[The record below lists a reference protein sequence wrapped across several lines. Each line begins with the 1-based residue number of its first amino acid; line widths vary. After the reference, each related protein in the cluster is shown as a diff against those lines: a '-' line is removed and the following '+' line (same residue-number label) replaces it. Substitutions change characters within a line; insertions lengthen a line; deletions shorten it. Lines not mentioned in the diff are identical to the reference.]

1 MLKSARHLKILTS
14 ILIGMMILTACA
26 LQVGVS
32 PTPTPTQL
40 PTHTATP
47 EPKKLT
53 ICIGQE
59 PETLFLYGSS
69 SRSMWSVLE
78 AIYDGPI
85 DTVNYQPVPVL
96 LQELPTLENG
106 GVTLRTV
113 SVTEGDEVVDTDGN
127 LVALASGVKVFADL
141 CTSPEC
147 AVEWDGTSPM
157 SVVQMVVRFKLIDGV
172 KWSDGQPLT
181 AEDSVFSYTV
191 SADPAMQVTKTN
203 LDRTASY
210 TAVDAV
216 TVEWVG
222 QPGYLTLSPSSFF
235 WIPLPKHQLS
245 GTTPGAMIYSDE
257 IATLYPLG
265 WGPYQIANW
274 TVGESITL
282 VKNPNYFRASEG
294 LPDFDILEYKFLNGI
309 PQPDISPVVNGGC
322 DIIDSSV
329 NLSEQIQPLRELEL
343 NGKAK
348 AYFGMGPEWEGLNFG
363 IKPASYDDVYNPYTD
378 RPDFFGDV
386 RIRQAFAY
394 CIDREKITRTILYSQ
409 SEVPVSY
416 APPGHPLAA
425 SGLISYAHDPAKGIQ
440 LLEEVGWLD
449 EDGDPATPR
458 LSSGVTNI
466 LNGTEF
472 SLNYYLTESE
482 LHERVSQVVVDSLA
496 ECGVKVMP
504 TYASI
509 QELYGA
515 GPEGKVFGRAF
526 DLVELAWSAGRQ
538 LPCFLYSSFEIP
550 SAANNWLGT
559 KYGGVNF
566 TGYSNADYDRACT
579 AALSP
584 GLNHA
589 LLDENSRLTQ
599 EILAAD
605 LPVLPLFYHVTAAV
619 SRRDLCG
626 LTLDVS
632 SRSALRNIEAFTLS
646 ANCPAE

>member
-1 MLKSARHLKILTS
+1 MLKSVRHLKILTS

-26 LQVGVS
+26 LQVQVS
-32 PTPTPTQL
+32 PTPTATAL
-40 PTHTATP
+40 PTPTATP

-53 ICIGQE
+53 ICLGQE
-59 PETLFLYGSS
+59 PESLYLYASS
-69 SRSMWSVLE
+69 TRSMWSVLE

-96 LQELPTLENG
+96 LSELPTLENG
-106 GVTLRTV
+106 GVTLRSVAV
-113 SVTEGDEVVDTDGN
+113 SEGDEVVDTDGN
-127 LVALASGVKVFADL
+127 VVALAAGVKVFADT

-147 AVEWDGTSPM
+147 AVEWDGTSPLN
-157 SVVQMVVRFKLIDGV
+157 VVQMIVRFKLKDGV
-172 KWSDGQPLT
+172 EWSDGQPLT
-181 AEDSVFSYTV
+181 ADDSVFSYSV
-191 SADPAMQVTKTN
+191 SADPATKVTKTS

-210 TAVDAV
+210 TTVDAT

-222 QPGYLTLSPSSFF
+222 QPGYLTLTPSAYF
-235 WIPLPKHQLS
+235 WIPLPQHQLLGLTAEQMNTDS
-245 GTTPGAMIYSDE
+245 LTTRA
-257 IATLYPLG
+257 PLG
-265 WGPYQIANW
+265 WGAYQVASW
-274 TVGESITL
+274 TPGEAITL

-294 LPDFDILEYKFLNGI
+294 LPYFDILEYKFLNGI
-309 PQPDISPVVNGGC
+309 PQADISPVVNGGC

-329 NLSEQIQPLRELEL
+329 DLSGQIQPLRELEL
-343 NGKAK
+343 DGKVK
-348 AYFGMGPEWEGLNFG
+348 AYFGMGPEWEGLNFS

-386 RIRQAFAY
+386 RVRQAFAY

-409 SEVPVSY
+409 SDVPASY

-425 SGLISYAHDPAKGIQ
+425 DGLTTYAHDPAKGIQ

-449 EDGDPATPR
+449 EDGDPSTPR

-482 LHERVSQVVVDSLA
+482 LHERVSRVVVDSLA

-515 GPEGKVFGRAF
+515 GPDGRVFGRAF

-538 LPCFLYSSFEIP
+538 LPCFLYASSEIP

-566 TGYSNADYDRACT
+566 TGYANAEYDSACT

-584 GLNHA
+584 GLNHT
-589 LLDENSRLTQ
+589 LLVENSRRTQ
-599 EILAAD
+599 EILVND

-619 SRRDLCG
+619 SRPDLCG
-626 LTLDVS
+626 LTLDVT

-646 ANCPAE
+646 TSCPAE